1 MNIASIGVDICEI
14 NRLEKIIIKY
24 QNRFIEKV
32 FTPIEISY
40 CSKKVDKFP
49 SFAARFAAK
58 EAVFKALG
66 TGLRMG
72 INWKDIEVNN
82 DSLGRPYLRFYGK
95 TNEMIGDRKALL
107 SLSHTDH
114 NAIAFVIIEG
124 KPFAFK

>member
-1 MNIASIGVDICEI
+1 MNVASIGVDICEI
-14 NRLEKIIIKY
+14 NRLQRIIIKH
-24 QNRFIEKV
+24 QNRFLAKV
-32 FTPIEISY
+32 YTPTEIAY
-40 CSKKVDKFP
+40 CNKKIDKFS

-82 DSLGRPYLRFYGK
+82 DSLGRPYLKFYGK
-95 TNEMIGDRKALL
+95 TNEMIADRKAFL
-107 SLSHTDH
+107 SLSHTDQ

-124 KPFAFK
+124 KPFVF